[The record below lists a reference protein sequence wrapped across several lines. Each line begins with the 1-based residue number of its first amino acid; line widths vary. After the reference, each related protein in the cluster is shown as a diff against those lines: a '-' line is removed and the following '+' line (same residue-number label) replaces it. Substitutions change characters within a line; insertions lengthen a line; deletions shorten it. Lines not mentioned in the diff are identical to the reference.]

1 MFENNMKFEIKIN
14 PLDCYEGLREKMQE
28 FENSIDNLKPRTDG
42 LAQKIEKH
50 LKSRFCQCCFF
61 GHVTG
66 EIMGE
71 ALCDECARE
80 LYGITETKDQ
90 NNFLGVRLGKRAF
103 DLHYQL
109 WYRKQKAMPIFEAY
123 LHAEL
128 ERWKAEEK
136 LAEYMQGKGK
146 KE

>member
-1 MFENNMKFEIKIN
+1 M
-14 PLDCYEGLREKMQE
+14 YE

-42 LAQKIEKH
+42 LAQKIEKQF
-50 LKSRFCQCCFF
+50 KSRFCQCCFF

-71 ALCDECARE
+71 SLCDECARE
-80 LYGITETKDQ
+80 LYGITETKDP
-90 NNFLGVRLGKRAF
+90 NNFLGLRLGKRAF
-103 DLHYQL
+103 DLRYQL
-109 WYRKQKAMPIFEAY
+109 WYRKKKALPIFEAY

-128 ERWKAEEK
+128 ERWKAEQK